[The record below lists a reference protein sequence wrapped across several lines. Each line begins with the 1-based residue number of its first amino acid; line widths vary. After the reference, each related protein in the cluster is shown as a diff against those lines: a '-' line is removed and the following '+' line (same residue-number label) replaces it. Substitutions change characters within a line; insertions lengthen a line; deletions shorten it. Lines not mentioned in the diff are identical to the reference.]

1 MINVLNQTKN
11 TNCRSIATYC
21 AIELYLLNDPC
32 ALFKRMD
39 ILLGNPKTVLIQS
52 IISTNYISDL
62 YGERLKEKKEEKNKQ
77 ELPKR

>member
-1 MINVLNQTKN
+1 MILCKNDKCSISQTKN
-11 TNCRSIATYC
+11 TNCRAIATYC

-52 IISTNYISDL
+52 IISTNYINYMVKD
-62 YGERLKEKKEEKNKQ
+62 
-77 ELPKR
+77 

>member
-1 MINVLNQTKN
+1 MKFVKAITFLCFILLSVMILCKNDKCSISQTKN

-39 ILLGNPKTVLIQS
+39 ILLGNPKQ
-52 IISTNYISDL
+52 Y
-62 YGERLKEKKEEKNKQ
+62 
-77 ELPKR
+77 